1 MSLSGNGLAPPIMNY
16 KSLFCLSK
24 FCIAFGADKVEGR
37 KSILIKS
44 IWFCL
49 TGSDFL
55 SWSLELI
62 VEKAIDVNV

>member
-24 FCIAFGADKVEGR
+24 VCIAFGAVKVEGR
-37 KSILIKS
+37 KSILMKG

-49 TGSDFL
+49 TGSNGGYRNFFQGVL
-55 SWSLELI
+55 QQ
-62 VEKAIDVNV
+62 A